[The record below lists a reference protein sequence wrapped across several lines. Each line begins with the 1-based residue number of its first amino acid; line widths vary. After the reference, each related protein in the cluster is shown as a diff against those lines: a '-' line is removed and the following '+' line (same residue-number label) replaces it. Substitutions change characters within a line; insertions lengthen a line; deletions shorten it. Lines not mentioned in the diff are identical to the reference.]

1 MYMYLYVHAGQ
12 YEHSCGLLH
21 AQQNNGVLVAMITVL
36 QERFL
41 WTYKNTQI
49 LLHVH
54 VQCLHCT
61 STHVWMVVVCLV
73 IIIAYLP
80 SLTHWAC
87 DTRISTKSHAHTHQA
102 QNLTHS
108 ANYYK
113 ISRFEQQ
120 NRTCASICTAR
131 SVRHYISLQSRLTWL
146 PGHTAHAHT
155 KQAAALG
162 SAAQRMQVAKLV
174 NCVLCT
180 RVELV
185 RGAPWLKTIHVIR
198 CTTGDSRHVQTAS
211 ERGFQSYG

>member
-1 MYMYLYVHAGQ
+1 ML
-12 YEHSCGLLH
+12 
-21 AQQNNGVLVAMITVL
+21 
-36 QERFL
+36 
-41 WTYKNTQI
+41 
-49 LLHVH
+49 
-54 VQCLHCT
+54 
-61 STHVWMVVVCLV
+61 
-73 IIIAYLP
+73 AYLP

-131 SVRHYISLQSRLTWL
+131 SVLHYISLQSRLTWL

-198 CTTGDSRHVQTAS
+198 CTALVTHATCRPLPKGASRATARS
-211 ERGFQSYG
+211 TFRVFSMERSQDR

>member
-1 MYMYLYVHAGQ
+1 MPVVRACRLYLH
-12 YEHSCGLLH
+12 
-21 AQQNNGVLVAMITVL
+21 MT
-36 QERFL
+36 
-41 WTYKNTQI
+41 
-49 LLHVH
+49 
-54 VQCLHCT
+54 
-61 STHVWMVVVCLV
+61 
-73 IIIAYLP
+73 YLP

-131 SVRHYISLQSRLTWL
+131 SVWHYISLQSRLTWL

>member
-1 MYMYLYVHAGQ
+1 MYLNPAVKQ
-12 YEHSCGLLH
+12 PLL
-21 AQQNNGVLVAMITVL
+21 N
-36 QERFL
+36 
-41 WTYKNTQI
+41 
-49 LLHVH
+49 
-54 VQCLHCT
+54 
-61 STHVWMVVVCLV
+61 
-73 IIIAYLP
+73 AYLP

-185 RGAPWLKTIHVIR
+185 PGAPWLKTIHVIR